1 MYQIVTILFITWSL
15 LLSGNTMEAQQSGV
29 SAKEA
34 LELFNEGAYQQAIPL
49 YEALLER
56 YDREPNL
63 NYYYGVCLLES
74 KTQNGEAIKR
84 LKFASLK
91 NVNRDVFYYLG
102 RAYQNA
108 YEFQE
113 AIKQYTHFLKV
124 THPEDARRVTA
135 QRSIEDCQSA
145 IELINKY
152 FKLSILAKDT
162 VSEQEVLSKYQLS
175 GESGTL
181 SPNRTFF
188 KTGVDPDQIMY
199 KTELENE
206 VLFVLEQ
213 PDSGRYN
220 INKIVRLLD
229 SWSKNQ
235 DLGTPINSEFDERYP
250 FMLVDGTTFYFSSN
264 RPGGMGGMDIYQSYF
279 DTESN
284 TFSPPENMGPPFNS
298 PDDDYLFAAD
308 AFENQAWFSTN
319 RGVSPGKAVVVM
331 IRWDN
336 SVIKN
341 LARDTEQI
349 RQLAQLPL
357 LERDSTDL
365 ETARPSTPAQQKL
378 KAKEDFRFYIN
389 DTLVYSRFE
398 HFHSAEALNAFK
410 KGFDLNA
417 QKDSLELLME
427 QKRKIYSLSYNKEEL
442 KQLIDEILQLEQQ
455 VYGLTD
461 QIQNHYITA
470 RRLEI
475 SKINELKANGTYRS
489 SQKERESSSP
499 KKTLES
505 RQPTSHP
512 VFANDEFH
520 GPREEI
526 QAMYRK
532 FFSDSEIN
540 VLEQSDSL
548 YAWAN
553 SLKLKAANM
562 LEKGHPAENMESRI
576 PLLDRIKNKDTLS
589 TPEALEVNYALE
601 ARATEKKA
609 LDIYH
614 EALDQKYRIYYPKLT
629 QLEQLPKNK
638 HFADSLGRI
647 RAFYDEATEGLEKMY
662 TYNQERYERLGSL
675 KREAV
680 SLMERILLNSS
691 LPTSAASTTN
701 QTHFNN
707 SPSSNSDTA
716 QALTITQKSNAEI
729 ASPAS
734 SGKRIP
740 SQVIASAFEKSE
752 TPVFKVQIG
761 VFSSSPRQESL
772 AKIPDISTSPVAGK
786 NLVKYFSGQWKSF
799 QQAQEQVASIREAGF
814 DGAFV
819 VAFLNGHPIPI
830 EKARAIGGE
839 PTKNE

>member
-1 MYQIVTILFITWSL
+1 
-15 LLSGNTMEAQQSGV
+15 
-29 SAKEA
+29 
-34 LELFNEGAYQQAIPL
+34 
-49 YEALLER
+49 
-56 YDREPNL
+56 
-63 NYYYGVCLLES
+63 
-74 KTQNGEAIKR
+74 
-84 LKFASLK
+84 
-91 NVNRDVFYYLG
+91 
-102 RAYQNA
+102 
-108 YEFQE
+108 
-113 AIKQYTHFLKV
+113 
-124 THPEDARRVTA
+124 
-135 QRSIEDCQSA
+135 
-145 IELINKY
+145 
-152 FKLSILAKDT
+152 
-162 VSEQEVLSKYQLS
+162 
-175 GESGTL
+175 
-181 SPNRTFF
+181 
-188 KTGVDPDQIMY
+188 
-199 KTELENE
+199 
-206 VLFVLEQ
+206 
-213 PDSGRYN
+213 
-220 INKIVRLLD
+220 
-229 SWSKNQ
+229 
-235 DLGTPINSEFDERYP
+235 
-250 FMLVDGTTFYFSSN
+250 
-264 RPGGMGGMDIYQSYF
+264 MGGMDIYQSFF
-279 DTESN
+279 DPETN

-357 LERDSTDL
+357 LEKDSTNL
-365 ETARPSTPAQQKL
+365 QTARPSIPGKQKL
-378 KAKEDFRFYIN
+378 KDKEDFRFYIN

-398 HFHSAEALNAFK
+398 HFHSAEALNEFK
-410 KGFDLNA
+410 KGFDLNT

-427 QKRKIYSLSYNKEEL
+427 RKRKIYSQSYNKEEL

-489 SQKERESSSP
+489 SQKERVFSTP
-499 KKTLES
+499 KKAIETLE
-505 RQPTSHP
+505 PTSHP

-520 GPREEI
+520 GPREENR
-526 QAMYRK
+526 AMYHK
-532 FFSDSEIN
+532 FFNDNEIK

-553 SLKLKAANM
+553 ILKLKAANM
-562 LEKGHPAENMESRI
+562 LEKGNPVESTESRI
-576 PLLDRIKNKDTLS
+576 PLLDRIKNKDTLN
-589 TPEALEVNYALE
+589 TPETLEINYALE

-614 EALDQKYRIYYPKLT
+614 EALDHKYRVYYPKLS
-629 QLEQLPKNK
+629 QLVQLPENK
-638 HFADSLGRI
+638 HLADSLGKI

-680 SLMERILLNSS
+680 TLMEQVLLRSS
-691 LPTSAASTTN
+691 GTKAPTTTPS
-701 QTHFNN
+701 HPD
-707 SPSSNSDTA
+707 SP
-716 QALTITQKSNAEI
+716 ALTSDSTKPLGI
-729 ASPAS
+729 ALKTNPEKTRSTS
-734 SGKRIP
+734 SEKRIP
-740 SQVIASAFEKSE
+740 AQVIASAFEKSE
-752 TPVFKVQIG
+752 TPIFKVQIG

-786 NLVKYFSGQWKSF
+786 NLIKYFSGQWKSF
-799 QQAQEQVASIREAGF
+799 QQAQEKVASIREAGF

-819 VAFLNGHPIPI
+819 VAFLNGHPISV
-830 EKARAIGGE
+830 EKARAIGSE